1 MGVPGLYP
9 WISEIYKD
17 VILKFNFDNSDGKNK
32 DIFNSNLLNFTGGII
47 DALYI
52 DGNAII
58 HPIMQFVFNYGE
70 KKRAIEPYSD
80 LSYKEKIDKSFELFF
95 EAIVKIID
103 MTLPDKIIYLAIDGP
118 APLAKMAQQRQRRF
132 VSSAK
137 LIDNK
142 KPYIYEIKNNE
153 QNDEKFDP
161 TSITPGTEFMYSLFK
176 FLRYKIRLY
185 LNLKAKPNLK
195 FILSPSTNPG
205 EGEHKILDYIR
216 SIARDSSIK
225 NHVFFGP
232 DGDLIMLTL
241 SAAKIIKPNQI
252 FLLREDDFNDN
263 IPNSYNLLNMS
274 KIEVEMTIK
283 IPVENFILVGF
294 FVGNDFLPKIQM
306 FMYLKDGLNML
317 VKYAFDLKS
326 NLFYYTGKDININL
340 QNFTKLIGYLKDAE
354 FIEIKKQATAN
365 PKDTKFI
372 NQTLLSSL
380 RFSNNADGSTFVKS
394 KDFNFEK
401 YRTLYYRKEGD
412 KIIIRTP
419 DIRRMCLE
427 YIKTMNWILKYYMV
441 KVPSWNFCYNYHY
454 PPLMID
460 LYNTLN
466 SLTSEEVNYINNF
479 PESKPILPFMQ
490 LLAVLPKSGSKKLL
504 PQTKEIGK
512 IIDSLPEKYYP
523 EKFEID
529 YEGKT
534 KEHFGIV
541 LLPFLDIETVEKSY
555 DKYPL
560 SGDLT
565 KSQAPQ
571 SGEYQKNTLTGDEY
585 YEYFTSFESEYEN
598 KDYGNIK
605 KNKVKIIDL

>member
-17 VILKFNFDNSDGKNK
+17 AILKFNFDNLDGKNK
-32 DIFNSNLLNFTGGII
+32 NVFYSNLLNFTGGII

-70 KKRAIEPYSD
+70 KKKAIEPYAD

-103 MTLPDKIIYLAIDGP
+103 MTQPDKIIYLAIDGP

-137 LIDNK
+137 LIENK
-142 KPYIYEIKNNE
+142 KPYMYEIKTENSENK
-153 QNDEKFDP
+153 DKFDP

-185 LNLKAKPNLK
+185 LNQLAKSNLK

-216 SIARDSSIK
+216 SISLDSTIK

-252 FLLREDDFNDN
+252 FLLREDDFNDH

-274 KIEVEMTIK
+274 KIELEMQKNMPI
-283 IPVENFILVGF
+283 ENFILVGF
-294 FVGNDFLPKIQM
+294 LVGNDFLPKIQM

-326 NLFYYTGKDININL
+326 NLFYYTNGEININL

-354 FIEIKKQATAN
+354 FIEIKKQATFQH
-365 PKDTKFI
+365 KDTKFI
-372 NQTLLSSL
+372 NQTLISSL
-380 RFSNNADGSTFVKS
+380 RFSNNPDGSTFVKS

-401 YRTLYYRKEGD
+401 YRTQYYKKEGD
-412 KIIIRTP
+412 KIVIRNS
-419 DIRRMCLE
+419 DIRIMCLD

-454 PPLMID
+454 PPLMVD
-460 LYNTLN
+460 LFNTLN
-466 SLTSEEVNYINNF
+466 SLTIDEVNYINNF
-479 PESKPILPFMQ
+479 PASKPILPFVQ

-504 PQTKEIGK
+504 PKEKNIEK
-512 IIDSLPEKYYP
+512 IIDSLPAKYYP
-523 EKFEID
+523 DKFEID

-541 LLPFLDIETVEKSY
+541 LLPFLDIETVERIY
-555 DKYPL
+555 DKYQIEL
-560 SGDLT
+560 
-565 KSQAPQ
+565 
-571 SGEYQKNTLTGDEY
+571 YQKNTLTGDEY
-585 YEYFTSFESEYEN
+585 YEYFKDFESKYKN
-598 KDYGNIK
+598 NDYGDIP
-605 KNKVKIIDL
+605 KNKVKIFDL

>member
-17 VILKFNFDNSDGKNK
+17 SILKFNFDNLDGKNK
-32 DIFNSNLLNFTGGII
+32 DIFYSNLLNFTGGII
-47 DALYI
+47 NALYI

-70 KKRAIEPYSD
+70 KKRAIEPYAD
-80 LSYKEKIDKSFELFF
+80 LSYTLKITKAYELFF

-103 MTLPDKIIYLAIDGP
+103 MTQPDKIIYLAIDGP

-132 VSSAK
+132 VSSAT
-137 LIDNK
+137 LIENK
-142 KPYIYEIKNNE
+142 KPYMYEIKNVDVE
-153 QNDEKFDP
+153 RSDDKFDP

-185 LNLKAKPNLK
+185 LNESKKPNLK

-216 SIARDSSIK
+216 SIAKDLTIK

-241 SAAKIIKPNQI
+241 SAAKVIKPNKI

-263 IPNSYNLLNMS
+263 VPNSYNLLNMS
-274 KIEVEMTIK
+274 KIEKEMSLK

-317 VKYAFDLKS
+317 VKYAFEINL
-326 NLFYYTGKDININL
+326 NLFYYSGNEININL
-340 QNFTKLIGYLKDAE
+340 PNFAKLISLLKDSE

-372 NQTLLSSL
+372 NQTLISSI
-380 RFSNNADGSTFVKS
+380 RFSYNADGSSFVKS

-401 YRTLYYRKEGD
+401 YRMQYYRKEGD
-412 KIIIRTP
+412 KIIIRA
-419 DIRRMCLE
+419 MCLD

-454 PPLMID
+454 PPLMVD
-460 LYNTLN
+460 LFNTLN
-466 SLTSEEVNYINNF
+466 SLTKDEINYINNF
-479 PESKPILPFMQ
+479 PASKPILPFMQ
-490 LLAVLPKSGSKKLL
+490 LLAVLPKSTSKKLL
-504 PQTKEIGK
+504 PENKQIEK
-512 IIDSLPEKYYP
+512 IIDSLPAKYYP
-523 EKFEID
+523 DKFEID

-555 DKYPL
+555 NKYPL
-560 SGDLT
+560 
-565 KSQAPQ
+565 
-571 SGEYQKNTLTGDEY
+571 SGEYQKNTITEDEY
-585 YEYFTSFESEYEN
+585 YEYFTSFESKYSN
-598 KDYGNIK
+598 KDYGDIPV
-605 KNKVKIIDL
+605 NKVKIFSL